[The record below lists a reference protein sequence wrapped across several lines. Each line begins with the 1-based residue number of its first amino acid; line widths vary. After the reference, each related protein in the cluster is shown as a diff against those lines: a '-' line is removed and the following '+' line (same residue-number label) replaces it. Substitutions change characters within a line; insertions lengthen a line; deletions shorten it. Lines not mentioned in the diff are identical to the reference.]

1 MTPISKEANDA
12 YMSVLRFLNKVA
24 AVEIIFLLLLAITSS
39 ILISVL
45 TSLGVSL
52 KPYFVYL
59 GAITLFG
66 SSSLLTTVFLALVI
80 RFKAG

>member
-39 ILISVL
+39 VL
-45 TSLGVSL
+45 TGLGVSL
-52 KPYFVYL
+52 KPYFAYL